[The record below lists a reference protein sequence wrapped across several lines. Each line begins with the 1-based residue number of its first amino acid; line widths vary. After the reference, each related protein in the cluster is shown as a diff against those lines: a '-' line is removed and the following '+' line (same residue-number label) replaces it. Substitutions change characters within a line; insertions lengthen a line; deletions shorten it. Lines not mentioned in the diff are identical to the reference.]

1 MSLEKLEALEVR
13 VRKLV
18 DLLVELRKDKIQL
31 RKQLQK
37 AQEDLDKQKA
47 LLHVLEEERSN
58 IRSRIEKV
66 LDELEILDHGNESPG
81 GGA

>member
-13 VRKLV
+13 VKKLI
-18 DLLVELRKDKIQL
+18 DLVVELRREK
-31 RKQLQK
+31 KQLEKQLHM
-37 AQEDLDKQKA
+37 AREGVDKQKE
-47 LLHVLEEERSN
+47 LIHIWEKERTN

-81 GGA
+81 GSS

>member
-18 DLLVELRKDKIQL
+18 DFLVELRKDNTQL
-31 RKQLQK
+31 EKQLHK
-37 AQEDLDKQKA
+37 AQEDLDKQQA
-47 LLHVLEEERSN
+47 LLHVLEEERTN

-66 LDELEILDHGNESPG
+66 LDELEVLDHGNESPG

>member
-18 DLLVELRKDKIQL
+18 DLFVELRKEKTQL
-31 RKQLQK
+31 EKQLQL
-37 AQEDLDKQKA
+37 AREGLDKQKE
-47 LLHVLEEERSN
+47 LLHVWEKERTN
-58 IRSRIEKV
+58 IRSRVEKV

-81 GGA
+81 GTS

>member
-18 DLLVELRKDKIQL
+18 ELVVELRKEKSQL
-31 RKQLQK
+31 EKQLQL
-37 AQEDLDKQKA
+37 AREGLEKQQS
-47 LLHVLEEERSN
+47 LVHVWEKERTN
-58 IRSRIEKV
+58 IRSRVEKV

-81 GGA
+81 GTS

>member
-18 DLLVELRKDKIQL
+18 DLVVEVRQDKTQL
-31 RKQLQK
+31 EKQLK
-37 AQEDLDKQKA
+37 SAREGLDKQKE
-47 LLHVLEEERSN
+47 LIHVWEEERSD

-81 GGA
+81 GVS

>member
-18 DLLVELRKDKIQL
+18 DLLVELRKDKTQL
-31 RKQLQK
+31 EKELRMAREGL
-37 AQEDLDKQKA
+37 EKQKE
-47 LLHVLEEERSN
+47 LLQVWEAERNS

-81 GGA
+81 GLS

>member
-1 MSLEKLEALEVR
+1 VSLEKLEALEVR

-18 DLLVELRKDKIQL
+18 DLVVELRQDKTQL
-31 RKQLQK
+31 EKQLQK
-37 AQEDLDKQKA
+37 TQEGLDKQKE
-47 LLHVLEEERSN
+47 LLHALEEERTN

-81 GGA
+81 GVS

>member
-18 DLLVELRKDKIQL
+18 DLFVELRKEKTQL
-31 RKQLQK
+31 EKQLQL
-37 AQEDLDKQKA
+37 AREGLDKHKE
-47 LLHVLEEERSN
+47 LLHVWEKERTN
-58 IRSRIEKV
+58 IRSRVEKV

-81 GGA
+81 GTS

>member
-18 DLLVELRKDKIQL
+18 DLVVELRQDKTQL
-31 RKQLQK
+31 EKQLQM
-37 AQEDLDKQKA
+37 AREGLDKQKEH
-47 LLHVLEEERSN
+47 LHVWEEERTN

-81 GGA
+81 GVS

>member
-18 DLLVELRKDKIQL
+18 DLVVELRKEKTQL
-31 RKQLQK
+31 EEQLQL
-37 AQEDLDKQKA
+37 AREGLDKQKE
-47 LLHVLEEERSN
+47 LLHVWEKERTN
-58 IRSRIEKV
+58 IRSRVEKV

-81 GGA
+81 GTS